1 MIIEEAYRKTRSFEQ
16 TSRSFGLIGVYRTCF
31 TGRWLVTITKK
42 FDARSVQFV
51 DFPVELT
58 GSKNFN
64 WNWKIEWTNWTSGR
78 EKFRFGIWIQSLDA
92 FRDVQLFVIIVCT
105 AGNRSV
111 AILDPLRFSMG
122 CNPLRSTNPPQTVTV
137 YCSLFKSICWGC
149 CLVMSDDVDC
159 SLNVV
164 QHQLRFSNWIS
175 VAAGVQLTQ
184 WVPGASNTFKYQNTV
199 EDFI

>member
-1 MIIEEAYRKTRSFEQ
+1 MLDLFSLLTFQS
-16 TSRSFGLIGVYRTCF
+16 
-31 TGRWLVTITKK
+31 
-42 FDARSVQFV
+42 
-51 DFPVELT
+51 VELT

-64 WNWKIEWTNWTSGR
+64 LNWKIEWTNWTSGR
-78 EKFRFGIWIQSLDA
+78 EKVRCIWIQSLDA

-105 AGNRSV
+105 AGNQSV